1 MKKLLIILALTI
13 SVSAYAQR
21 HCAPSPCCHTDECEG
36 IDIPVYIVDGVEV
49 QNIAEISS
57 EDIESVEIIK
67 DPEIIRI
74 FSPRVGGVVLITTK
88 SKKFLTPILENYN
101 KMSEEARQQRIPGQL
116 LIR

>member
-1 MKKLLIILALTI
+1 MK
-13 SVSAYAQR
+13 VSICLY
-21 HCAPSPCCHTDECEG
+21 TF
-36 IDIPVYIVDGVEV
+36 DGVEV
-49 QNIAEISS
+49 QNITEISS

-74 FSPRVGGVVLITTK
+74 FSPRIGGVVLITTK

-101 KMSEEARQQRIPGQL
+101 NMSEEARRQRIPGKL

>member
-1 MKKLLIILALTI
+1 MK
-13 SVSAYAQR
+13 VSICLY
-21 HCAPSPCCHTDECEG
+21 TF
-36 IDIPVYIVDGVEV
+36 DGVEV

-74 FSPRVGGVVLITTK
+74 FSPRIGGVVLITTK

-101 KMSEEARQQRIPGQL
+101 NMSEEARRQRIPGQL

>member
-1 MKKLLIILALTI
+1 M
-13 SVSAYAQR
+13 
-21 HCAPSPCCHTDECEG
+21 
-36 IDIPVYIVDGVEV
+36 PVYIVDGVEV

>member
-13 SVSAYAQR
+13 SASAYAQR
-21 HCAPSPCCHTDECEG
+21 HCAPSPCCHIDECEG

-74 FSPRVGGVVLITTK
+74 FSPRIGGVVLITTK

-101 KMSEEARQQRIPGQL
+101 NMSEEARRQRIPRQL

>member
-1 MKKLLIILALTI
+1 MK
-13 SVSAYAQR
+13 VSICLY
-21 HCAPSPCCHTDECEG
+21 TF
-36 IDIPVYIVDGVEV
+36 DGVEV
-49 QNIAEISS
+49 QNITEISS

-74 FSPRVGGVVLITTK
+74 FSQRIGGVVLITTK

-101 KMSEEARQQRIPGQL
+101 NMSEEARRQRIPGQL